1 MSTLIYDFETSGL
14 NPYHDDIIEIGC
26 RCLES
31 DEVFT
36 CLVQPLSDRI
46 LCDKVIE
53 LTGITNELLK
63 KEGLAPMDAYKS
75 FFEYLH
81 KIYLMNND
89 ITMVAHN
96 GAGFDDIFLKRVH
109 RHLQGEGE
117 SKYDYMMESIKFVD
131 SLNVSRLLH
140 PERHSHSMKS
150 MCMLY
155 NIKNE
160 SAHRAMGDV
169 DALTTLWSH
178 LINKIKSNRME
189 TSGVYLQYLTY
200 C

>member
-14 NPYHDDIIEIGC
+14 NPYHEDIIEIGC

-36 CLVQPLSDRI
+36 CLVQPLSNRI
-46 LCDKVIE
+46 LDDKVIE

-63 KEGLAPMDAYKS
+63 KEGLVPMDAYKS
-75 FFEYLH
+75 FFEYLY
-81 KIYLMNND
+81 KIYLVNND

-96 GAGFDDIFLKRVH
+96 GASFDDIFLKRIH

-117 SKYDYMMESIKFVD
+117 SKYDDMIETIKFVD

-140 PERHSHSMKS
+140 PERYSHSMKS

-169 DALTTLWSH
+169 DALTTLWDH
-178 LINKIKSNRME
+178 LMNKIKSKQMD
-189 TSGVYLQYLTY
+189 TSGTNLKYLIYS
-200 C
+200 

>member
-1 MSTLIYDFETSGL
+1 MTTLIYDFETSGL
-14 NPYHDDIIEIGC
+14 NPYHEDIIEIGC

-36 CLVQPLSDRI
+36 CLVQPLSNRI

-81 KIYLMNND
+81 KIYLVNND
-89 ITMVAHN
+89 ITMIAHN

-109 RHLQGEGE
+109 RHLQGESE
-117 SKYDYMMESIKFVD
+117 SKYDEMMESIKFVD

-140 PERHSHSMKS
+140 PERYSHSMKS

-169 DALTTLWSH
+169 DALTVLWGH
-178 LINKIKSNRME
+178 LMNNIKSKKVRCFN
-189 TSGVYLQYLTY
+189 
-200 C
+200 

>member
-1 MSTLIYDFETSGL
+1 M
-14 NPYHDDIIEIGC
+14 
-26 RCLES
+26 
-31 DEVFT
+31 
-36 CLVQPLSDRI
+36 
-46 LCDKVIE
+46 
-53 LTGITNELLK
+53 LK

-81 KIYLMNND
+81 KIYLVNND
-89 ITMVAHN
+89 IIMVAHN
-96 GAGFDDIFLKRVH
+96 GAGFDDIFLKRAH
-109 RHLQGEGE
+109 RYLHGEGE
-117 SKYDYMMESIKFVD
+117 SKYDDMMESIKFVD

-140 PERHSHSMKS
+140 PERYSHSMKS

-169 DALTTLWSH
+169 DALTTLWGH
-178 LINKIKSNRME
+178 LINKIKSNRIE

>member
-1 MSTLIYDFETSGL
+1 MTTLIYDFETSGL
-14 NPYHDDIIEIGC
+14 NPYHEDITEIGC
-26 RCLES
+26 RCLET

-36 CLVQPLSDRI
+36 CLVQPLSNRI

-81 KIYLMNND
+81 KIYLVNND

-109 RHLQGEGE
+109 RYLQGEGE
-117 SKYDYMMESIKFVD
+117 SKYDVMMESIKFV
-131 SLNVSRLLH
+131 
-140 PERHSHSMKS
+140 E
-150 MCMLY
+150 
-155 NIKNE
+155 
-160 SAHRAMGDV
+160 
-169 DALTTLWSH
+169 
-178 LINKIKSNRME
+178 
-189 TSGVYLQYLTY
+189 
-200 C
+200 

>member
-1 MSTLIYDFETSGL
+1 MATLIYDFETSGL
-14 NPYHDDIIEIGC
+14 NPYHEDITEIGC
-26 RCLES
+26 RCLET

-36 CLVQPLSDRI
+36 CLVQPLSNRM
-46 LCDKVIE
+46 LSDKVQK
-53 LTGITNELLK
+53 LTGITNKMLK
-63 KEGLAPMDAYKS
+63 KEGLQPIDAYKN

-81 KIYLMNND
+81 KIYIMNQD

-96 GAGFDDIFLKRVH
+96 GVGFDDIFLKRVH
-109 RHLQGEGE
+109 RYLQGECD
-117 SKYDYMMESIKFVD
+117 SKYDDMMDSIKFVD

-140 PERHSHSMKS
+140 PERYSHSMKA

-155 NIKNE
+155 NITNE

-169 DALTTLWSH
+169 DALTILWGH
-178 LINKIKSNRME
+178 LINKIKHKNIE
-189 TSGVYLQYLTY
+189 TSGIYLRYLTY

>member
-1 MSTLIYDFETSGL
+1 MTTLIYDFETSGL
-14 NPYHDDIIEIGC
+14 NPYHEDITEIGC
-26 RCLES
+26 RCLET

-36 CLVQPLSDRI
+36 CLVQPLSNRM
-46 LCDKVIE
+46 LSDKVQG
-53 LTGITNELLK
+53 LTGITNEMLK
-63 KEGLAPMDAYKS
+63 KKGLAPMDAYKS

-81 KIYLMNND
+81 KIYIMNQD

-109 RHLQGEGE
+109 RYIQGEGD
-117 SKYDYMMESIKFVD
+117 SKYDNMMDSIKFVD

-140 PERHSHSMKS
+140 PERYSHSMKA

-155 NIKNE
+155 NITNE

-169 DALTTLWSH
+169 DALTTLWGH
-178 LINKIKSNRME
+178 LINKIKSNKLE
-189 TSGVYLQYLTY
+189 TSGIYLRYLTY

>member
-14 NPYHDDIIEIGC
+14 NPYHEDITEIGC
-26 RCLES
+26 RCLET

-36 CLVQPLSDRI
+36 CLVQPLSNRM
-46 LCDKVIE
+46 LSDKVQG
-53 LTGITNELLK
+53 LTGITNEMLK

-81 KIYLMNND
+81 KIYLVNND
-89 ITMVAHN
+89 IIMVAHN

-109 RHLQGEGE
+109 RYIQGEGE
-117 SKYDYMMESIKFVD
+117 SKYDDMMESIKFVD
-131 SLNVSRLLH
+131 SLNISRLLH
-140 PERHSHSMKS
+140 PERYSHSMKA

-155 NIKNE
+155 NITNE

-169 DALTTLWSH
+169 DALTILWGH
-178 LINKIKSNRME
+178 LINKIKSKRME
-189 TSGVYLQYLTY
+189 TSGIYLRYLTY

>member
-1 MSTLIYDFETSGL
+1 MTTLIYDFETSGL
-14 NPYHDDIIEIGC
+14 NPYHEDITEIGC
-26 RCLES
+26 RCLET

-36 CLVQPLSDRI
+36 CLVQPLSNRM
-46 LCDKVIE
+46 LSDKVQG
-53 LTGITNELLK
+53 LTGITNEMLK

-81 KIYLMNND
+81 KIYLVNND
-89 ITMVAHN
+89 IIMVAHN

-109 RHLQGEGE
+109 RYIQGEGE
-117 SKYDYMMESIKFVD
+117 SKYDDMMDSIKFVD
-131 SLNVSRLLH
+131 SLNISRLLH
-140 PERHSHSMKS
+140 PERYSHSMKA

-155 NIKNE
+155 NITNE

-169 DALTTLWSH
+169 DALTILWGH
-178 LINKIKSNRME
+178 LINKIKSKRME
-189 TSGVYLQYLTY
+189 TSGIYLRYLTY

>member
-1 MSTLIYDFETSGL
+1 MTTLIYDFETSGL
-14 NPYHDDIIEIGC
+14 NPYHEDITEIGC
-26 RCLES
+26 RCLET

-36 CLVQPLSDRI
+36 CLVQPLSNRM
-46 LCDKVIE
+46 LSDKVQE
-53 LTGITNELLK
+53 LTGITNEMLK

-81 KIYLMNND
+81 KIYLVNND

-109 RHLQGEGE
+109 RHLQGEGD
-117 SKYDYMMESIKFVD
+117 SKYDDMMESIKFVD

-169 DALTTLWSH
+169 DALTTLWGH
-178 LINKIKSNRME
+178 LIYKIKSNRIE

>member
-1 MSTLIYDFETSGL
+1 MTTLIYDFETSGL
-14 NPYHDDIIEIGC
+14 NPYHEDITEIGC
-26 RCLES
+26 RCLET

-36 CLVQPLSDRI
+36 CLVQPLSNRM
-46 LCDKVIE
+46 LSDKVQG
-53 LTGITNELLK
+53 LTGITNEMLK
-63 KEGLAPMDAYKS
+63 KKGLAPMDAYKS

-81 KIYLMNND
+81 KIYIMNQD

-96 GAGFDDIFLKRVH
+96 GAGFDDIFLKRIH
-109 RHLQGEGE
+109 RYIQGEGE
-117 SKYDYMMESIKFVD
+117 SKYDDMMDSIKFVD

-140 PERHSHSMKS
+140 PERYSHSMKA

-155 NIKNE
+155 NITNE

-169 DALTTLWSH
+169 DALTTLWGH
-178 LINKIKSNRME
+178 LINKIKSNKLE
-189 TSGVYLQYLTY
+189 TSGIYLRYLTY

>member
-1 MSTLIYDFETSGL
+1 MTTLIYDFETSGL
-14 NPYHDDIIEIGC
+14 NPYHEDITEIGC
-26 RCLES
+26 RCLET

-36 CLVQPLSDRI
+36 CLVQPLSNRM
-46 LCDKVIE
+46 LSDKVQG
-53 LTGITNELLK
+53 LTGITNEMLK

-81 KIYLMNND
+81 KIYLVNND
-89 ITMVAHN
+89 IIMVAHN

-109 RHLQGEGE
+109 RYIQGEGE
-117 SKYDYMMESIKFVD
+117 SKYDDMMESIKFVD
-131 SLNVSRLLH
+131 SLNISRLLH
-140 PERHSHSMKS
+140 PERYSHSMKA

-155 NIKNE
+155 NITNE

-169 DALTTLWSH
+169 DALTILWGH
-178 LINKIKSNRME
+178 LINKIKSKRME
-189 TSGVYLQYLTY
+189 TSGIYLRYLTY

>member
-1 MSTLIYDFETSGL
+1 MTTLIYDFETSGL
-14 NPYHDDIIEIGC
+14 NPYHEDITEIGC
-26 RCLES
+26 RCLET

-81 KIYLMNND
+81 TIYLVNND

-96 GAGFDDIFLKRVH
+96 GSGFDDIFLKRVH
-109 RHLQGEGE
+109 RHLQGESE
-117 SKYDYMMESIKFVD
+117 SKYDEMMESIKFVD

-140 PERHSHSMKS
+140 PERYSHSMKA

-169 DALTTLWSH
+169 DALTKLWGH
-178 LINKIKSNRME
+178 LINKIKSNRIE
-189 TSGVYLQYLTY
+189 TSGIYLRYITY

>member
-14 NPYHDDIIEIGC
+14 NPYHEDIIEIGC

-81 KIYLMNND
+81 KIYLVNQD
-89 ITMVAHN
+89 ITMIAHN
-96 GAGFDDIFLKRVH
+96 GAGFDDIFLKRIH
-109 RHLQGEGE
+109 RYLQGEGI
-117 SKYDYMMESIKFVD
+117 SKYDDMMESIKFVD

-169 DALTTLWSH
+169 DALTSLWKY
-178 LINKIKSNRME
+178 LMNKVKSKQMD
-189 TSGVYLQYLTY
+189 TSGSYLQYLTY

>member
-1 MSTLIYDFETSGL
+1 MTTLIYDFETSGL
-14 NPYHDDIIEIGC
+14 NPYHEDITEIGC

-81 KIYLMNND
+81 KIYLVNND

-109 RHLQGEGE
+109 RYLQGESE
-117 SKYDYMMESIKFVD
+117 SKYDDMMESIKFVD

-140 PERHSHSMKS
+140 PERYSHSMKA

-169 DALTTLWSH
+169 DALTTLWGH
-178 LINKIKSNRME
+178 LINKIKHKNIE
-189 TSGVYLQYLTY
+189 TSGIYLRYLTY